1 MAMTKA
7 QAKEQFK
14 KLTSHLPANQQEA
27 LAAALEDET
36 FGEGVAKWGM
46 LESDYS
52 RSKNELA
59 EEKKQLAAKYAD
71 DYAKLKAWADDN
83 GKTVEQVKGVWDEY
97 NQMLQLYGKPNG
109 NNPNP
114 NPNQPASLTI
124 EQAQKLWEEREGKL
138 RQDFGTSLLDTAH
151 VLSEH
156 QRRFKEAAPVEEIN
170 EFIAKARQKDPS
182 LTVRQAYE
190 QYSAPRLEEIR
201 NQEFEAKIK
210 SAKEEAVK
218 EYASKHK
225 LPVDLG
231 PRELSPAWDPARHE
245 LSKLNQQQQEEK
257 GRDEWFKA
265 WNDEAEK
272 QALANR

>member
-14 KLTSHLPANQQEA
+14 KLTSHMTADLQAA
-27 LAAALEDET
+27 LATALEDET

-52 RSKNELA
+52 RGKNELA
-59 EEKKQLAAKYAD
+59 EEKKK
-71 DYAKLKAWADDN
+71 
-83 GKTVEQVKGVWDEY
+83 VEQEYATRYAELKKWAEDNNKTIEQATTVWNEY
-97 NQMLQLYGKPNG
+97 NQMVQLYGKPNG
-109 NNPNP
+109 DPNP
-114 NPNQPASLTI
+114 KPNQPTSLTI

-138 RQDFGTSLLDTAH
+138 RQDFSTSLLDTAH
-151 VLSEH
+151 VLTEH
-156 QRRFKEAAPVEEIN
+156 QRRFKEAAPVEELN
-170 EFIAKARQKDPS
+170 EFIAKARQKDPN
-182 LTVRQAYE
+182 LTVRQAYD

-201 NQEFEAKIK
+201 NQEFEAKLK

-245 LSKLNQQQQEEK
+245 LSKLNSEQQEEK
-257 GRDEWFKA
+257 ARDEWFKG

-272 QALANR
+272 QAVANR